1 MLIRAEVTRVTCIV
15 QNLQRKLAVAARRQD
30 QHGSRARAGRVGI
43 AHLVAPIR
51 STVAMLFNSISAGDT
66 PEYVRSVAP
75 NASWCLA
82 TLVMSRNYWGGVF
95 TTRHPMQRDD

>member
-1 MLIRAEVTRVTCIV
+1 
-15 QNLQRKLAVAARRQD
+15 
-30 QHGSRARAGRVGI
+30 
-43 AHLVAPIR
+43 
-51 STVAMLFNSISAGDT
+51 LFNSISAGDT